1 MKTHPLWAMRGTRSL
16 LNQPLH
22 PTVQREPRPN
32 RNRVSKDGMILHRH
46 LPLLSWKSFLNHP
59 RTTPLDPTIPSN
71 LTKGSHQE
79 VANPKETVMMEI
91 RETTGSLEV
100 EANMVILVGNHQMD
114 QTCLEGRQTG
124 YRIDM
129 ETLETQMI
137 LEARVAP
144 EILEDQE
151 DQMETVDPDTLAVC
165 ATDPDPSS
173 SSKSVGT
180 CGPARSREGG
190 TSKQPGGNTFHP
202 LLLQP
207 FNGSLL
213 KSTCQS
219 IGIAAAS
226 RRVSLQFA
234 ASHPLHLTGAS
245 LACTWMM
252 LSTLK
257 GLIGSTSSTIA
268 LKLVKP
274 T

>member
-71 LTKGSHQE
+71 LTKGSHQ

-151 DQMETVDPDTLAVC
+151 DQMETVDPDTQDILDSLAALEAPADQETLVVLAVQVDQEDQTEEADTGC
-165 ATDPDPSS
+165 
-173 SSKSVGT
+173 
-180 CGPARSREGG
+180 
-190 TSKQPGGNTFHP
+190 
-202 LLLQP
+202 
-207 FNGSLL
+207 
-213 KSTCQS
+213 
-219 IGIAAAS
+219 
-226 RRVSLQFA
+226 
-234 ASHPLHLTGAS
+234 SHPDHLTFPNPS
-245 LACTWMM
+245 W
-252 LSTLK
+252 
-257 GLIGSTSSTIA
+257 
-268 LKLVKP
+268 VD
-274 T
+274 